1 MSGAVTAAAIGG
13 GSAVLGGAMGLMGAS
28 KNSKAQSN
36 AMNQQTAMQQAQLA
50 FQQQQYNRYLQMY
63 GPIEKQLT
71 TQAGSAN
78 PLFYD
83 QNAAAIKQ
91 NYGNAIRNEGQ
102 AMSMRGMAGGGQD
115 VAGMRGAALGQ
126 AGALSGAYNTGMQN
140 RLSLGTTLLG
150 RSPLQSAGQNVAGSM
165 QGMANL
171 YGNQA
176 NLYGNAAQQGGQA
189 VQGAIR
195 GLGYGYGMN
204 NPGQQNAPGG
214 YIMGSTPSGFTD
226 YGYGNA
232 PATGTGNYADE
243 NYDANW

>member
-1 MSGAVTAAAIGG
+1 
-13 GSAVLGGAMGLMGAS
+13 
-28 KNSKAQSN
+28 
-36 AMNQQTAMQQAQLA
+36 
-50 FQQQQYNRYLQMY
+50 
-63 GPIEKQLT
+63 
-71 TQAGSAN
+71 
-78 PLFYD
+78 
-83 QNAAAIKQ
+83 
-91 NYGNAIRNEGQ
+91 
-102 AMSMRGMAGGGQD
+102 
-115 VAGMRGAALGQ
+115 MRGAALGQ

-204 NPGQQNAPGG
+204 SP
-214 YIMGSTPSGFTD
+214 
-226 YGYGNA
+226 GYGTDVQNN
-232 PATGTGNYADE
+232 PYAISL
-243 NYDANW
+243 ANMQSEQLNPITPRQQPEFDYTQQPSMPGY